1 MEDAALIKRVIT
13 AFANNS
19 EYIYRQLYLYG
30 NDSKCKSVTEKLVMG
45 YKAAHPSATVCSF
58 SGNSFTGRVLD
69 NCMIV
74 ARFTDMKL
82 AFISWLSRCDLL
94 VIENVQELER
104 REESMEQLY
113 IVLDKRLESNLPFLI
128 TGNVIPSAIHGLAP
142 RISSILEGSLLLK
155 VT

>member
-1 MEDAALIKRVIT
+1 MEDTALIDWVVP
-13 AFANNS
+13 AFAENS
-19 EYIYRQLYLYG
+19 RDLYRRLYLYG
-30 NDSKCKSVTEKLVMG
+30 KASRSESVTEKLVMG

-58 SGNSFTGRVLD
+58 TGNSFTGRVLD

-74 ARFTDMKL
+74 ARFTDMKS

-142 RISSILEGSLLLK
+142 RISAILEGSLLLK

>member
-1 MEDAALIKRVIT
+1 MEDAALIDWVVP
-13 AFANNS
+13 AFAENS
-19 EYIYRQLYLYG
+19 RDLYRRLYLYG
-30 NDSKCKSVTEKLVMG
+30 KASRSESVTEKLVMG

-58 SGNSFTGRVLD
+58 TGNSFTGRVLD

-74 ARFTDMKL
+74 ARFTDTKS

-94 VIENVQELER
+94 VIENVQALER

-142 RISSILEGSLLLK
+142 RISAILEGSLLLK